1 MKVPLLDLKA
11 QFAGIREEVVSA
23 VTGVLESQ
31 VFNIGP
37 FVKELERAVA
47 AYSGCEAA
55 VGVSSGTDA
64 ILAALMALGVGA
76 GDEVITTPFTF
87 FATAGCI
94 ARVGAKP
101 VFADIQADTFN
112 IDPARVE
119 KAITPRTKAILP
131 VHLYGQMAD
140 MDEIL
145 AVAGRHG
152 LPVIEDA
159 AQAIGATYTSR
170 QAGSAGPRRA
180 GSMGLMGCL
189 SFYPTKNLGGIG
201 DGGMVLTQ
209 DKGLAARL
217 EVMRDHGQ
225 SPTYFYKFI
234 GGNFRLD
241 NIQAAALTVK
251 MRHLPDWTARRQAHA
266 ALYDRLLAG
275 CPGITTPAVRP
286 GNTHIYH
293 QYVIRTPRRAELQAF
308 LKSHEIGSG
317 VYYPLC
323 LHEQECFRPLGCKK
337 GDFPVAEKAAA
348 EVLAL
353 PVYPELTEE
362 QIAFVAGR
370 VKGFVSGR

>member
-11 QFAGIREEVVSA
+11 QFAAIRGEVLPA
-23 VTGVLESQ
+23 VTSVLESQ

-37 FVKELERAVA
+37 FVKELEKAVA
-47 AYSGCEAA
+47 EYSGCSAG

-64 ILAALMALGVGA
+64 ILAALMAIGVKE

-94 ARVGAKP
+94 ARLGARP
-101 VFADIQADTFN
+101 VFVDIEAGTFN
-112 IDPARVE
+112 IDPSKIE

-140 MDEIL
+140 MDAIL
-145 AVAGRHG
+145 SVAGRHG

-159 AQAIGATYTSR
+159 AQAIGAASR
-170 QAGSAGPRRA
+170 GRKA

-209 DKGLAARL
+209 DKSLAARL

-241 NIQAAALTVK
+241 NIQAAALAVK
-251 MRHLPDWTARRQAHA
+251 MRHLSDWTARRQAHA
-266 ALYDRLLAG
+266 AQYDRLLAG
-275 CPGITTPAVRP
+275 CPGVAAPPVRE
-286 GNTHIYH
+286 GNTHVYN
-293 QYVIRTPRRAELQAF
+293 QYVIRTPRRADMQAF
-308 LKSHEIGSG
+308 LKSHEIASG
-317 VYYPLC
+317 IYYPLC
-323 LHEQECFRPLGCKK
+323 LHEQECFRRLGHGK

-353 PVYPELTEE
+353 PACPELTEE
-362 QIAFVAGR
+362 QVAFVAAKVR
-370 VKGFVSGR
+370 EFASQIA

>member
-11 QFAGIREEVVSA
+11 QFASIRQEIVSA
-23 VTGVLESQ
+23 VTAVLESQ

-37 FVKELERAVA
+37 FVKELEISVA

-64 ILAALMALGVGA
+64 ILASLMALGVGA
-76 GDEVITTPFTF
+76 GDEVVTTPFTF

-94 ARVGAKP
+94 SRLGARP
-101 VFADIQADTFN
+101 VFVDIQADTFN
-112 IDPARVE
+112 IDPAKIE
-119 KAITPRTKAILP
+119 AALTERTKAILP

-145 AVAGRHG
+145 ALAGRHG

-159 AQAIGATYTSR
+159 AQAIGAACKGR
-170 QAGSAGPRRA
+170 KA
-180 GSMGLMGCL
+180 GSMGKLGCL
-189 SFYPTKNLGGIG
+189 SFYPTKNLGGVG
-201 DGGMVLTQ
+201 DGGMILTR

-217 EVMRDHGQ
+217 EVLRDHGQ
-225 SPTYFYKFI
+225 SPTYFYKLI

-241 NIQAAALTVK
+241 NIQAAPLTVK
-251 MRHLPDWTARRQAHA
+251 MRHLSAWTARRQANA
-266 ALYDRLLAG
+266 AHYDRLLAG
-275 CPGITTPAVRP
+275 CKGAVTPVVRV

-293 QYVIRTPRRAELQAF
+293 QYVLRVERRAQLQAF
-308 LKSHEIGSG
+308 LKASEIGSG

-323 LHEQECFRPLGCKK
+323 LHEQECFRALGYRK
-337 GDFPVAEKAAA
+337 GDFPVAEKAAS

-353 PVYPELTEE
+353 PVYPELADE
-362 QIAFVAGR
+362 QIAFVAAK
-370 VKGFVSGR
+370 VKEFLS

>member
-11 QFAGIREEVVSA
+11 QFASIRPEIVSA
-23 VTGVLESQ
+23 VTAVLESQ

-37 FVKELERAVA
+37 FVKELESAVA
-47 AYSGCEAA
+47 AYSDCPAA
-55 VGVSSGTDA
+55 VGVSSGSDA
-64 ILAALMALGVGA
+64 ILASLMALGVGA
-76 GDEVITTPFTF
+76 GDEVVTTPFTF

-94 ARVGAKP
+94 SRLGARP
-101 VFADIQADTFN
+101 VFVDIQADTFN
-112 IDPARVE
+112 IDPAKIE
-119 KAITPRTKAILP
+119 AALTPRTKAVLP

-159 AQAIGATYTSR
+159 AQAIGATYKGR
-170 QAGSAGPRRA
+170 KA
-180 GSMGLMGCL
+180 GSMGLVGCL

-201 DGGMVLTQ
+201 DGGMILTQ
-209 DKGLAARL
+209 DKALAARL
-217 EVMRDHGQ
+217 EVVRDHGQ

-241 NIQAAALTVK
+241 NIQAAALVVK
-251 MRHLPDWTARRQAHA
+251 MRRLPDWTERRQAHA
-266 ALYDRLLAG
+266 AHYGRLLAG
-275 CPGITTPAVRP
+275 CPGVTAPVVRP
-286 GNTHIYH
+286 GSTHIYH

-308 LKSHEIGSG
+308 LKSQDIGCG

-323 LHEQECFRPLGCKK
+323 LHEQECFKSLGYKK

-353 PVYPELTEE
+353 PVYPEVAEE
-362 QIAFVAGR
+362 QIGFVAGKVR
-370 VKGFVSGR
+370 EFAG

>member
-11 QFAGIREEVVSA
+11 QFATIRQEVVSA
-23 VTGVLESQ
+23 VTSVLEAQ

-37 FVKELERAVA
+37 FVKELEKTIA
-47 AYSGCEAA
+47 AYSGCAA
-55 VGVSSGTDA
+55 GVGVSSGSDA

-76 GDEVITTPFTF
+76 GDEVVTTPFTF
-87 FATAGCI
+87 FATAGCVS
-94 ARVGAKP
+94 RLGAKP
-101 VFADIQADTFN
+101 VFVDIQPDTFN
-112 IDPARVE
+112 IDPAKIE
-119 KAITPRTKAILP
+119 AAITPRTKAILP

-145 AVAGRHG
+145 AVARKHG

-159 AQAIGATYTSR
+159 AQAIGAAYK
-170 QAGSAGPRRA
+170 GHKA
-180 GSMGLMGCL
+180 GSMGTMGCL

-201 DGGMVLTQ
+201 DGGMILTP
-209 DKGLAARL
+209 DKDLAARL
-217 EVMRDHGQ
+217 EVLRDHGQ

-251 MRHLPDWTARRQAHA
+251 MRHLAAWTARRQANA
-266 ALYDRLLAG
+266 DLYNRLLADCRG
-275 CPGITTPAVRP
+275 AAVPVVRP

-293 QYVIRTPRRAELQAF
+293 QYVLRVARRAELQAF
-308 LKSHEIGSG
+308 LKAREIGCG

-323 LHEQECFRPLGCKK
+323 LHEQECFRPLGYRK

-353 PVYPELTEE
+353 PVYPELADE
-362 QIAFVAGR
+362 QVAFAAASVR
-370 VKGFVSGR
+370 EFLS